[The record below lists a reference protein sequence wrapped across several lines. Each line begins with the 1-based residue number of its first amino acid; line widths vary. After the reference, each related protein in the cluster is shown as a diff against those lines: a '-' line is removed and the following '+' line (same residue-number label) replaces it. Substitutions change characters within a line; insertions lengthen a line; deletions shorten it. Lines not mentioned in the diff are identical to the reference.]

1 VPARARTWSR
11 SLNAT
16 ALVLIFIAAIAHAS
30 WNLFTKQASASGAAS
45 FVWLMSTAATVIYLP
60 VVVVGVIA
68 SPPRLTALCW
78 VFMAGTGLL
87 QAGYFLFLQSGY
99 RLGDLSLVYPVGR
112 GTGALL
118 AALAG
123 ITLLGERPGPAGI
136 AGILL
141 IVAGLVILGIPVASA
156 SEPVTAKAVTAQA
169 VTAQAVT
176 AKAATAKAATAKAAT
191 AQAITAQAITAQAI
205 TAQAI
210 TAQAITAK
218 AITAKAIT
226 FALITGVFIAAYTLW
241 DKYAVSTLKIP
252 SLVQG
257 YASLPMMALVL
268 APFALRDTGRTARV
282 WRTYRRQVLGAAALS
297 PLAYILVLTALS
309 FTAVSAVAPAREVS
323 VLFGVVLGR
332 KLLGEGSLARR
343 LVAAG
348 TIAAGIICIAVG

>member
-16 ALVLIFIAAIAHAS
+16 ALILIFIAAIAHAS
-30 WNLFTKQASASGAAS
+30 WNLFTKQASAAGAAS
-45 FVWLMSTAATVIYLP
+45 FVWLMAAAATVIYFP
-60 VVVVGVIA
+60 VVVASVIA

-99 RLGDLSLVYPVGR
+99 RLGDLSLVYPIGR

-156 SEPVTAKAVTAQA
+156 SQAVTAKAVTAK
-169 VTAQAVT
+169 AVT
-176 AKAATAKAATAKAAT
+176 AKAVTAKAV
-191 AQAITAQAITAQAI
+191 
-205 TAQAI
+205 
-210 TAQAITAK
+210 
-218 AITAKAIT
+218 T

-257 YASLPMMALVL
+257 YASLPVMALVL
-268 APFALRDTGRTARV
+268 TPFALRDTGRTAGV
-282 WRTYRRQVLGAAALS
+282 WRTYRRHVLGAAVLA

-332 KLLGEGSLARR
+332 RLLGEGSLARR
-343 LVAAG
+343 LGAAA